1 MAAIKPVRLHRPTI
15 GAVAVLL
22 LLGSVAL
29 AVWYPSEASQLWMSA
44 CLRVG
49 LVMGLLWL
57 AYPQLS
63 QLRPWLIAVIVAI
76 VFAGLLLARQPRVL
90 LIAVAILVVIMRFRP
105 RSAR

>member
-15 GAVAVLL
+15 GIVAVLL

-29 AVWYPSEASQLWMSA
+29 AIWYPSAAGQLWMSA

-63 QLRPWLIAVIVAI
+63 RLRPWLIMVAVAI

-90 LIAVAILVVIMRFRP
+90 LMALAILAVIMRFRP
-105 RSAR
+105 RSVR